1 MPVASK
7 STSKWKGAIKNSPA
21 SIFESLNP
29 RQTAAMSL
37 LHLYHKI
44 VSILLETLFIDS
56 QMIYDQYDASFEQV
70 LTLAENLLHN
80 SQNRR
85 LIIFFDMGVMAPL
98 FYLILKCRNLT
109 LQRKELLLPKLS
121 PYREGMWHRPDVIQ
135 YVQWKIGIEERG
147 RGQLSETEALPEGAR
162 IWDERMKHVVI
173 NGRPRTVVG
182 FQWRSN
188 DHIEYGED
196 ITDLSMGMGQL
207 L

>member
-1 MPVASK
+1 
-7 STSKWKGAIKNSPA
+7 
-21 SIFESLNP
+21 LNP

-44 VSILLETLFIDS
+44 VSILLEILFIDS

-121 PYREGMWHRPDVIQ
+121 PYREGMWHRLDVIQ